1 MYDQA
6 FTPTYSVVP
15 NGNPNQFNYM
25 SVGTPNSSYVN
36 ALTGVSD
43 FGPFPSSM
51 TGRNSFVTPGIWNVD
66 LAVHK
71 TFRLNERFNLQFRAE
86 AFNVFNHS
94 NLYIVY
100 TNTDI
105 SATKFVT
112 ATRGVRADNN
122 AYSVVSTENRNLQ
135 LALKLLF

>member
-1 MYDQA
+1 MYDQP
-6 FTPTYSVVP
+6 FTPTYSVVA
-15 NGNPNQFNYM
+15 NSSPNQFNYM
-25 SVGTPNSSYVN
+25 SVGKPNSSYVN

-51 TGRNSFVTPGIWNVD
+51 TGRNSFVTPGIWNLD

-71 TFRLNERFNLQFRAE
+71 NFTLSERFTLQLRAE
-86 AFNVFNHS
+86 AFNVLNHS

-100 TNTDI
+100 TNTDL
-105 SATKFVT
+105 SATSFIT
-112 ATRGVRADNN
+112 ATKGVRADNN
-122 AYSVVSTENRNLQ
+122 GFSVVSTENRNLQ